1 MWSKATIGGV
11 AAAAVLAGT
20 GVTVATAHASSTTTP
35 QSSAAATATPTKD
48 PKAAKKAAAGKH
60 RDGRGL
66 HAEWVTKDKT
76 SSGGF
81 VTHEAIRGSVTDV
94 SPTGITVKAED
105 GVSQT
110 YSISAQTKVGLPKTA
125 KDAKRTDGQIS
136 DVKTGQQVA
145 VTGTGKDSPA
155 ATHIV
160 VTKS

>member
-11 AAAAVLAGT
+11 AAAALLGAT

-35 QSSAAATATPTKD
+35 QSSPTSTATATKD
-48 PKAAKKAAAGKH
+48 PKAAKKAAAAGKH

-66 HAEWVTKDKT
+66 HAEWVTKDKA
-76 SSGGF
+76 SGAF

-94 SPTGITVKAED
+94 SPTAITVKAED

-110 YSISAQTKVGLPKTA
+110 YSISAQTTVGLAKTA
-125 KDAKRTDGQIS
+125 KDAKRSDGQIS